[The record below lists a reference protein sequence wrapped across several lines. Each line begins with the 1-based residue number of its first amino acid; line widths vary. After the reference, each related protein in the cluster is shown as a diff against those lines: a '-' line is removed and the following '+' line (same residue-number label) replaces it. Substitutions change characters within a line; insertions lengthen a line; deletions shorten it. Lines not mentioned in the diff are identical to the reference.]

1 MKKILVAERS
11 ESLCLLFKD
20 ELSDEGYDVV
30 TLTRPEDLIET
41 IRQEKPDLLLM
52 DAEMGKQGIWSLLQG
67 MRKSGYRLPIILSTT
82 YSVSKGLPEALVDY
96 IFVKSSNL
104 NALKVNIGTILEY
117 KGEPVLLERVLVER
131 EKERRSP
138 VQMIMPFQN

>member
-52 DAEMGKQGIWSLLQG
+52 DAEMGKQGIWSLLHG

-117 KGEPVLLERVLVER
+117 KGEPVLPERVLVER

>member
-117 KGEPVLLERVLVER
+117 KGEPVLPERVLFER

>member
-52 DAEMGKQGIWSLLQG
+52 DAETAKQGIWSLLQG

-117 KGEPVLLERVLVER
+117 KGEPVLPERVLVGR